1 MNKAW
6 PGSGKP
12 DNEFLG
18 PGAVY
23 FNYDEPDEFMVGL
36 TKGGNEFN
44 DNVEFRERE
53 SDADIAPVK
62 GARDMVM
69 MRPQLTVRSLKINVQ
84 NFLKYYAGM
93 KAGAVVDGIQ
103 SVYRTIDLSGSYI
116 KNVAWVGQDR
126 LGNNMAVVVKNALG
140 DNPFTLS
147 MAKGEEIVPEVIFTG
162 HVDPATFDPEDETTY
177 PYRID
182 FEAATV
188 TFTIKDAATP
198 TPAAVAGATIKL
210 DDGQSKITDVE
221 GVATFV
227 CTYGKVGYS
236 VSKSGYTTVSGTI
249 TVDAETEAV
258 AVTMPTA
265 G

>member
-6 PGSGKP
+6 PGSGQP

-23 FNYDEPDEFMVGL
+23 FNYREPDEFLVGL

-53 SDADIAPVK
+53 ADSDIAPVK

-93 KAGAVVDGIQ
+93 MAGAVTAGIQ
-103 SVYRTIDLSGSYI
+103 SVYRTINLSQSYI

-126 LGNNMAVVVKNALG
+126 SGNCMAVIVKNALG

-162 HVDPATFDPEDETTY
+162 HIDPETFDPEDEETY
-177 PYRID
+177 PYVIE

-188 TFTIKDAATP
+188 TFTITDDAE
-198 TPAAVAGATIKL
+198 TPAAIAGAAVVL
-210 DDGQSKITDVE
+210 DDGQTGITNE
-221 GVATFV
+221 SGVVVFACTF
-227 CTYGKVGYS
+227 GKVGYTAT
-236 VSKSGYTTVSGTI
+236 KTGYAAVSGTATI
-249 TVDAETEAV
+249 DAATEAISI
-258 AVTMPTA
+258 TMDA
-265 G
+265 A